1 MTTAITDVLSEN
13 TEDRPI
19 QAWRMG
25 MPDVPST
32 ERLMENWTAMHSLF
46 IGADTHLR
54 PVSASP
60 TRVVYSVSAAAID
73 HIDHNV
79 EFIHFQYGSDADTW
93 VLTDF
98 GEPTSDFS
106 EEQQEMVDWL
116 RNNGRP
122 VLSDK
127 LVTMLQDVQEDP
139 DGPQINIVSLKQM
152 AEFFVEQKDFADPS
166 IGLDRHDIV
175 YAQWRII
182 GNGVLVI
189 RFPGDEKLLLV
200 AQADAMPLP
209 WPRGSQKYR
218 PAGHQGEAGYLHRG
232 ANGRSPEGTRPSCT
246 PLPLIWRTV
255 TLFQA

>member
-19 QAWRMG
+19 QDWRMG

-32 ERLMENWTAMHSLF
+32 ERLLENWADMHSLF

-54 PVSASP
+54 PVRASP

-73 HIDHNV
+73 HNV
-79 EFIHFQYGSDADTW
+79 QFIHFQYGSNADTW

-98 GEPTSDFS
+98 GEPTSDFP
-106 EEQQEMVDWL
+106 EEQQEVVDWL

-166 IGLDRHDIV
+166 IGPDRHGIV

-200 AQADAMPLP
+200 AQADAMPCHGHEGARNIDRQATKVKLDICTEGP
-209 WPRGSQKYR
+209 MAEVLKEHGHLVPRC
-218 PAGHQGEAGYLHRG
+218 H
-232 ANGRSPEGTRPSCT
+232 
-246 PLPLIWRTV
+246 
-255 TLFQA
+255 